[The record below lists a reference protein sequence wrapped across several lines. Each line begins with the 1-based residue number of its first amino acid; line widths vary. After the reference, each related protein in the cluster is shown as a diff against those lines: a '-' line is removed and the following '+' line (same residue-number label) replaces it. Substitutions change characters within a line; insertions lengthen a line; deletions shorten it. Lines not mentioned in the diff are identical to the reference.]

1 MGLEI
6 EPNKNEDKPKWFNK
20 CDEAYGTL
28 YFSVSPD
35 FLFHI
40 ESLDTTNEIWTK
52 IETLFGTQDSMR
64 GHMLENELISLN
76 PRNFKYLGFLH

>member
-6 EPNKNEDKPKWFNK
+6 EPDKDEDKSKWFNK

-28 YFSVSPD
+28 CLSVSPD

-40 ESLDTTNEIWTK
+40 ESLDTPNQIWLRL
-52 IETLFGTQDSMR
+52 ESLFGTQDSMR
-64 GHMLENELISLN
+64 GHMLENELISLSLG
-76 PRNFKYLGFLH
+76 NFNTI